1 LLVLACLVLT
11 EMLGGNVL
19 QPMLMKK
26 DLDVSLTSVTLSLLG
41 WGFLLGPAGVILSVP
56 LTLALRRFID
66 RTGLIASPQRSPVA
80 T

>member
-1 LLVLACLVLT
+1 MLACLVLT

-26 DLDVSLTSVTLSLLG
+26 DLDVSLTVVTLSLLG

-66 RTGLIASPQRSPVA
+66 RTGMSASPQRSPVA